1 MRKTLLIAWQ
11 RIWQVIGKL
20 SYWLGALMPLFSLVL
35 AGAALGLTVWGT
47 RGQKSEAPPA
57 PDVVKVNLTPFA
69 EAVGYVDQAG
79 LLQKLPP
86 DVPEGKFVPYPT
98 ETQAQAAIAAGDIV
112 GYYVI
117 PADYVQGG
125 HAAYYAPHLTLF
137 SGTDLAFREMLKANL
152 VVADSE
158 AAVMRAIHPPTIL
171 YRPADDAP
179 RQVRGTYSFWQFGLG
194 LALIALFMFVLSSI
208 GPYWLGFMV
217 AERERGM
224 LEILLTSASPN
235 QFLMGKLLAAAFLM
249 AFESLLP
256 VLSLALVNEGWR
268 TVGPA
273 LADVSPRMGLLLRE
287 MPPIPFDRLWL
298 ALAALFLGLLV
309 YSAVYTICGVLIQTP
324 EAVGAVN
331 MGLSGTLG
339 LAGFIL
345 LISVLLDPSG
355 PLAVGLS
362 FFPLTA
368 PVFLPVRLLLEQVPL
383 WQTSLALAIMAL
395 AIVLCLRLAVHLFQL
410 KRWWWGNT

>member
-11 RIWQVIGKL
+11 RIWQVIGKW
-20 SYWLGALMPLFSLVL
+20 SYWLGALTPLLSVVL
-35 AGAALGLTVWGT
+35 AGAALGLTAWGT
-47 RGQKSEAPPA
+47 KGQKSEAPPA
-57 PDVVKVNLTPFA
+57 PDVVKVDLTPFA

-79 LLQKLPP
+79 LLKTVPA
-86 DVPEGKFVPYPT
+86 DVPEGKFVPYAT
-98 ETQAQAAIAAGDIV
+98 EAQAQAAVAAGDIV

-117 PADYVQGG
+117 PADYIQGG
-125 HAAYYAPHLTLF
+125 HTAYYAPHLTLF

-152 VVADSE
+152 VIAGSE
-158 AAVMRAIHPPTIL
+158 AAVMRAIEAPTVL

-179 RQVRGTYSFWQFGLG
+179 RQVRGTYTVWQFGLG
-194 LALIALFMFVLSSI
+194 LAIVALFMWVLNSI
-208 GPYWLGFMV
+208 GPYWLSFMV

-235 QFLMGKLLAAAFLM
+235 QFLIGKLLAAAFLM
-249 AFESLLP
+249 LFESLLP
-256 VLSLALVNEGWR
+256 VLSLAVVNEGWR
-268 TVGPA
+268 MVGPA
-273 LADVSPRMGLLLRE
+273 LADLSPSASLLLKE
-287 MPPIPFDRLWL
+287 LPPLPFDRLWL

-331 MGLSGTLG
+331 AGLSGTLG
-339 LAGFIL
+339 LAGFLL

-355 PLAVGLS
+355 PLALILS

-383 WQTSLALAIMAL
+383 WQIWLALALMAL
-395 AIVLCLRLAVHLFQL
+395 AILLCLRLAVYLFQL